1 MNLRKLGKAL
11 LFAAAGLAASIAL
24 LLLGMKLALDR
35 APRYQSQIKDWVY
48 RQSGYHIAFAAV
60 SPQFR
65 WYGPELYLS
74 RLELRSHDD
83 LRVLARAT
91 GGRVG
96 LDLWQLL
103 RNGKLF
109 ALRVELDSPDI
120 VIDRL
125 GPSKFA
131 LASEIVLDGES
142 QAPGALTLND
152 LPAGALVMRKG
163 SVSLRNWNAE
173 LPRLDLREVDLDLS
187 RVHDELEARLSSR
200 LPAVLGGHL
209 SFTGALQ
216 GSGRLDTLRWSTSA
230 SADGVSFPGWRRLLP
245 EYLERLDAG
254 TGAFRTEAH
263 GEGGTLE
270 RMDLDFGAQGVVTK
284 LSDWANTRM
293 DEVSADLS
301 LIHSGNRWTLEG
313 RRVRAQRGGRRD
325 PNSEFDVTWRD
336 NESGMLELEAQA
348 DYLRAEALLPLVG
361 LMPQKDVRDRLRELA
376 PTGEWM
382 DMRFALRRRS
392 VADSWGFEAHARFRE
407 VGFAPVGHSP
417 GLRGLSGELAGNE
430 RSGHVILDSDTG
442 VFNWPNQFPQSI
454 SLPLLKTSMYWRR
467 DAKELLVATSDLELH
482 TRDVTVH
489 GKIAWHQ
496 PNDGA
501 SAVLTMADTIDNGNV
516 AAAHLYFPRELMAPE
531 ALQWLDRAFVAG
543 HVSHGD
549 AVFNGPVSRYPFR
562 EGGGLFLI
570 RFRADHMVLDYQ
582 PGWPRIENLAVLA
595 EFRNQGLDLKVSNA
609 ELGQLKVESAQA
621 RFADFGNSELEVHA
635 AARGDASAAL
645 HYLAATPLDA
655 MAEHAFSGVE
665 AKGDLKTQVD
675 LFFPFQ
681 EFDKRRVLVHLDLDG
696 VSLNQTGSA
705 LAATELTGGADID
718 GAQVVR
724 ADIRG
729 RALGGAVQVTARA
742 PRNPQ
747 SLRTNL
753 EFRGTATGEALRSL
767 LSLPARVDIGGQTDY
782 RAVLRMNPEPSR
794 ERTLNVSTSLV
805 GLDLKLPAPLAK
817 AASTAMPTTVA
828 IQWPANG
835 GEEIHLNLGSVLRG
849 AVVLDSDSNGT
860 KLGRAALTF
869 GDGDPAFSDAQ
880 TIDVGG
886 SIGEL
891 DLAGWVDLLGGSTGG
906 AGGAGA
912 TGGGKGSKGL
922 AAYFRAATFKA
933 AKVDY
938 LGLSFS
944 DVSVAI
950 SEANGGWRIVAGG
963 PNVAGT
969 IQLPGTQDPSAPWD
983 LQFERLKFTEAP
995 DKPPGDAQPGAAGRA
1010 AAAKKI
1016 DPRAIPAIEFHAAEL
1031 AWDDRQFGD
1040 VRATIRKV
1048 DDGVILEQLTATGA
1062 SWSANAVG
1070 QWRGQDGGTSR
1081 ITGTISS
1088 TDVGGTLKEL
1098 GFAAVL
1104 QAKTGHVEF
1113 DMTWPGAPSGDALAS
1128 ATGRVQVTLENGQI
1142 VGLKPGA
1149 GRLLGLASLAELR
1162 RRLALDFSDLTDK
1175 GFAFD
1180 NAHGDFDLSDG
1191 SARTEDVL
1199 VKGPA
1204 AEIGLIGR
1212 VGLKNHDYD
1221 QTAVVTGNVSST
1233 LPLAAFAAGPV
1244 VGGAVWLFTQ
1254 VFKQP
1259 LKGLARG
1266 YYRITGSWDNPTVE
1280 RIKSAEAS
1288 AASAEAPPEVGK
1300 GAGNDAPQGT
1310 APGSLKEKQ

>member
-1 MNLRKLGKAL
+1 MNPRKLGKAL
-11 LFAAAGLAASIAL
+11 LFTTAGLAALIAL
-24 LLLGMKLALDR
+24 MLLGMKLALDR

-48 RQSGYHIAFAAV
+48 RQTGYHVAFAAV

-65 WYGPELYLS
+65 WYGPEIYLS

-83 LRVLARAT
+83 LRVLATAA

-96 LDLWQLL
+96 LDIWQLL

-173 LPRLDLREVDLDLS
+173 LPRLDLRDVDLDLS

-200 LPAVLGGHL
+200 LPAVLGGQL

-216 GSGRLDTLRWSTSA
+216 GSGRLDTLRWNTSA

-270 RMDLDFGAQGVVTK
+270 RMDLDFGARGVVTK

-293 DEVSADLS
+293 DEISADLS
-301 LIHSGNRWTLEG
+301 LIHSGNRWTLQG

-325 PNSEFDVTWRD
+325 PNSEFDVTWQD
-336 NESGMLELEAQA
+336 NESGMLELEAKA

-392 VADSWGFEAHARFRE
+392 AADSWRFEAHAKFRE
-407 VGFAPVGHSP
+407 VGFASAGHAP
-417 GLRGLSGELAGNE
+417 GLRGLSGELAGSE
-430 RSGHVILDSDTG
+430 LSGHVILDSDTG
-442 VFNWPNQFPQSI
+442 VFNWPSQFPQSI
-454 SLPLLKTSMYWRR
+454 PLPLLKTSLYWRR
-467 DAKELLVATSDLELH
+467 DAQELLVATSDLELH
-482 TRDVTVH
+482 TPDATVH

-549 AVFNGPVSRYPFR
+549 AVFNGPVRRYPFR

-570 RFRADHMVLDYQ
+570 RFRADHMILDYQ

-595 EFRNQGLDLKVSNA
+595 EFRNQGLDLKVSSA
-609 ELGQLKVESAQA
+609 ELGQLKVDSVQA
-621 RFADFGNSELEVHA
+621 RFADFGNGELEVHA

-655 MAEHAFSGVE
+655 MAEHAFSGIE

-675 LFFPFQ
+675 LFFPFR
-681 EFDKRRVLVHLDLDG
+681 EFDKRRVLVHLDLEG

-705 LAATELTGGADID
+705 LAATELAGGADID

-753 EFRGTATGEALRSL
+753 EFHGTATGEALRSL
-767 LSLPARVDIGGQTDY
+767 LSLPA
-782 RAVLRMNPEPSR
+782 R

-805 GLDLKLPAPLAK
+805 GLDLKLPAPLKK

-835 GEEIHLNLGSVLRG
+835 GEEIRLNLGSVLRG
-849 AVVLDSDSNGT
+849 AVVLDSDPNGP
-860 KLGRAALTF
+860 KLRRAALTF
-869 GDGDPAFSDAQ
+869 GEGEPAFSDAQ

-891 DLAGWVDLLGGSTGG
+891 DLAGWLDLLGGSTGG
-906 AGGAGA
+906 AGATVGAG
-912 TGGGKGSKGL
+912 TPGGGKASKGL

-933 AKVDY
+933 TKVDY

-995 DKPPGDAQPGAAGRA
+995 DKPPDGAPSDAAGQGAAG
-1010 AAAKKI
+1010 KKI
-1016 DPRAIPAIEFHAAEL
+1016 DPRAIPAIEFHAADL

-1040 VRATIRKV
+1040 VRASLQKV
-1048 DDGVILEQLTATGA
+1048 DDGVILKQLTATGA
-1062 SWSANAVG
+1062 TWSANAGG
-1070 QWRGQDGGTSR
+1070 QWRGQNGGTSR
-1081 ITGTISS
+1081 ISGTISS
-1088 TDVGGTLKEL
+1088 TDVGSTLKEL

-1266 YYRITGSWDNPTVE
+1266 YYRITGSWDNPSVE
-1280 RIKSAEAS
+1280 RIKSAEAP
-1288 AASAEAPPEVGK
+1288 AASAEASL

-1310 APGSLKEKQ
+1310 ASGPLKEKQ